1 MIVAGI
7 GFELKKLFKDKG
19 LLSTIRAYLYS
30 TFVTV
35 GPIIISV
42 LVITTL
48 QFLLKYAGIKTNRR
62 ELLQVT
68 IMYAFIFSVIISSG
82 YCMMLSRYLSD
93 RLYEEKEEDILP
105 ALYGSLATIIVIC
118 GIIGIIFYYRSPI
131 DHVYNVFSYM
141 LFVGLTVEMVL
152 GVYVTAIK
160 EFKKVAFGF
169 LYGTILGL
177 ITGYTLAKYKGVD
190 ELLSVVIG
198 FDLCILVV
206 IIILANEIQKYFRG
220 KSSLYFNFIK
230 YFEKFHLI
238 FFTNL
243 FFTMGLYVHN
253 FAFWMMPE
261 INRIIEGTYV
271 YAPLYDI
278 PGAYAFLSCIPT
290 MIMFV
295 VKVETGF
302 YEKYKNYFALINSGG
317 AYEDIEVAKKQ
328 MIRAVYKE
336 VLYIMKIQLIFS
348 IGFLILGIRLLP
360 LIGFTSNMINIYSLL
375 VLGYYCVI
383 IMFVIMTIL
392 LYYDHKKA
400 ACLVTLSF
408 VITSF
413 VFTLIT
419 AYIGTNSYGLG
430 FFLSGMLSLIYGIRE
445 LEIYFNDI
453 EYHVFCIQT
462 GFREDDEGKLSDLID
477 RMNKIGG

>member
-1 MIVAGI
+1 MAGI

-42 LVITTL
+42 LVITSL
-48 QFLLKYAGIKTNRR
+48 QFLLKNIGIKTNRR
-62 ELLQVT
+62 ELLQAT
-68 IMYAFIFSVIISSG
+68 IMYAFVFSVIVSSG

-93 RLYEEKEEDILP
+93 RLYMERKEDVLP
-105 ALYGSLATIIVIC
+105 SLYGALTTIIMVC
-118 GIIGIIFYYRSPI
+118 GIIGFLFYYRSPLDI
-131 DHVYNVFSYM
+131 VYKFFSYI
-141 LFVGLTVEMVL
+141 LFVGITVEMVL
-152 GVYVTAIK
+152 SVYVSAIR
-160 EFKKVAFGF
+160 EFKKVAFSF

-177 ITGYTLAKYKGVD
+177 ITGYVLIKYKGID
-190 ELLSVVIG
+190 EILSVVIG
-198 FDLCILVV
+198 FDVCILVV
-206 IIILANEIQKYFRG
+206 IIVLANEIQKYFTQ
-220 KSSLYFNFIK
+220 KSFLYFNFIK
-230 YFEKFHLI
+230 YFEGFHLI

-253 FAFWMMPE
+253 FAFWMMPG
-261 INRIIEGTYV
+261 INRIVQSTYV

-278 PGAYAFLSCIPT
+278 PAAYAFLSSIPT
-290 MIMFV
+290 MIIFV

-328 MIRAVYKE
+328 MIKAVYKE
-336 VLYIMKIQLIFS
+336 IVYIMKIQLIFT
-348 IGFLILGIRLLP
+348 IVFLIGGIRLLP
-360 LIGFTSNMINIYSLL
+360 LIGFTSNMINSYSLL

-383 IMFVIMTIL
+383 TMFVMMTIL

-400 ACLVTLSF
+400 ACSVGLIF
-408 VITSF
+408 VSTSF
-413 VFTLIT
+413 VFTLISI
-419 AYIGTNSYGLG
+419 YIGQNIYGLG
-430 FFLSGMLSLIYGIRE
+430 FFLSGLISFLFASMK
-445 LEIYFNDI
+445 LEKYFEDI

-462 GFREDDEGKLSDLID
+462 GFEKNAGGKLSDFID
-477 RMNKIGG
+477 RINKIGG